1 MSSPLQSDNEHARNG
16 RATAARFAWIALAL
30 TALLSGLPF
39 VRGGWFDARWCAAL
53 ACAWLNVLTVALGAR
68 LAHAPATSTSVESVD
83 APGLS
88 LALRP
93 WRPDG
98 RQAFGH
104 IVLAFVRAIRA
115 IHWQP
120 WAMLVCAAL
129 SLYAASIAWNPP
141 VRFVLALAMQPPV
154 AAIVAAAAALMLA
167 FGTLFAELS
176 CAVQS
181 DRGRTW
187 ASLANVLRVALA
199 IALVAAAS
207 FAWQVHTQVSSR
219 WPVRVAA
226 GFGAAIAIELALRA
240 VLSWFAPPHARRGGA
255 AVPDSLIAGLLRWR
269 PSPLARLSVE
279 LRRRYG
285 IDLRQNWVL
294 LNIVRLLP
302 AVAVAIGVCA
312 WLLTGVTILG
322 PDQRAVYERFGAP
335 VAVWQPGLHIAAP
348 WPFGQTRTIDNGAVH
363 QVIVSGSTDDS
374 SVAAPLVPADARTP
388 DVFNRLWDVA
398 HRGETSQVIA
408 GASGDRQN
416 FQTVNADVRLDYRIG
431 LSDAAARAALYRLA
445 DVPATI
451 RSIANREVVRYLASH
466 TLESLLETRQ
476 TAMADDVKRAI
487 QAQLDRAGSGIDVV
501 AVIIESVHPPA
512 GASAAYHSVQAAQI
526 LAQASVAQASGQ
538 AAATLG
544 HAQQDAYA
552 AIAQADA
559 QAADITSAA
568 RAQQTSFGADVAA
581 AQAGGPAFSLEYY
594 LHNLQKGLQNAHVTI
609 IDNRLTD
616 GNRATVDLRPY
627 SAYGAL
633 GARHAE

>member
-1 MSSPLQSDNEHARNG
+1 MPPPLQADNDRHASNAC
-16 RATAARFAWIALAL
+16 ATAARFAWLSL
-30 TALLSGLPF
+30 VLVVLLGSLPF
-39 VRGGWFDARWCAAL
+39 VRGGWFDVRWCAAL
-53 ACAWLNVLTVALGAR
+53 SCAWLDVLTVALGAR
-68 LAHAPATSTSVESVD
+68 LAFIPPSSVTRID
-83 APGLS
+83 AALLS
-88 LALRP
+88 RALRP
-93 WRPDG
+93 WRRDG
-98 RQAFGH
+98 RQALGH
-104 IVLAFVRAIRA
+104 AVLAASRTIRWQPWIVLA
-115 IHWQP
+115 
-120 WAMLVCAAL
+120 CAAL
-129 SLYAASIAWNPP
+129 SIYAASIAWDPP
-141 VRFVLALAMQPPV
+141 VQFVLALALQPPV

-167 FGTLFAELS
+167 FGTLFGELS
-176 CAVQS
+176 CALQA

-199 IALVAAAS
+199 MALVAAAS

-219 WPVRVAA
+219 WPVRIAA
-226 GFGAAIAIELALRA
+226 CFCAAIAMELALRA
-240 VLSWFAPPHARRGGA
+240 LLSWFAPPHARHGDA

-269 PSPLARLSVE
+269 PSPFARFSIE
-279 LRRRYG
+279 LRKRYG

-302 AVAVAIGVCA
+302 AVVVAIGVCA
-312 WLLTGVTILG
+312 WLLTGIAILG

-335 VAVWQPGLHIAAP
+335 VAVWQPGLHVAMP
-348 WPFGQTRTIDNGAVH
+348 WPFGKTRVIDNGAVH
-363 QVIVSGSTDDS
+363 QVVVSGSPEDS

-416 FQTVNADVRLDYRIG
+416 FQTVSADVRLDYRIG

-445 DVPATI
+445 DVPGTI
-451 RSIANREVVRYLASH
+451 RSVANREVVRYLASH

-526 LAQASVAQASGQ
+526 LAQASVASASGQ
-538 AAATLG
+538 AAGLLG

-552 AIAQADA
+552 AIAQANA
-559 QAADITSAA
+559 EAADITSAA
-568 RAQQTSFGADVAA
+568 RAQQTSFSADVAA

-594 LHNLQKGLQNAHVTI
+594 LHNLQKGLQNAHLTI
-609 IDNRLTD
+609 IDDRLVD

-627 SAYGAL
+627 GAYGAV
-633 GARHAE
+633 GARHVD